1 MEEIFFDYEGMSRS
15 YLIYIPEKINLD
27 VSNNLIVGLH
37 GYTGTASG
45 FEKETTGGLN
55 NIAEKF
61 GFIAVYPQGLYFN
74 SNQNDF
80 SFRIFNKLIYNFF
93 C

>member
-37 GYTGTASG
+37 GYTGTA
-45 FEKETTGGLN
+45 
-55 NIAEKF
+55 
-61 GFIAVYPQGLYFN
+61 QGLKKK
-74 SNQNDF
+74 QLAD
-80 SFRIFNKLIYNFF
+80 LIILQKSLALLLFILKVYISTQIKMTFHLF
-93 C
+93 HHGMI